1 MKNFL
6 VSGAALL
13 ALPCA
18 AWAQGPVSGSVSSFI
33 PMSAEATSLPGA
45 TVYLDGVAIGQT
57 DDFGQ
62 FNVPAVPAGS
72 HQLRITSIGH
82 KPLEASISGQPALQ
96 KLHFVLEGEVQL
108 TGEALVTASRANE
121 RTATA
126 YTNLSKED
134 LEKRNFGQDI
144 PYLLDQT
151 PSVVVNSD
159 AGNGVG
165 YTGIR
170 VRGTGIEGINVTV
183 NGVPLNDAES
193 HGAFFVN
200 LPDLASSAS
209 SVQVQRGVGT
219 SQNGSAAFGASLNLS
234 TLESRQQAYA
244 ESQNSFGSY
253 NTWKNTVQFGT
264 GRLGPGFTVDG
275 RLSRISSDGYML
287 RGASDL
293 KSYYLAAG
301 YQGKNTLLKFITFSG
316 REKTYQAWNGVPEPA
331 LTRNAAGLQQYVDNY
346 ELTPEDAARALREG
360 RRYAYYTY
368 DNQTDNYQQ
377 NHYQLH
383 LTQVLSPDWS
393 VAAALHLTRGFGYY
407 ESLRLNRKL
416 ADYNLPDVV
425 VGTETIK
432 RTDLVDQKWLDNY
445 FYGGIFALNYQPA
458 AGKVQATL
466 GGGWNRFLNDH
477 YGEVIWARYASSG
490 SIGHRS
496 YFNDAT
502 KTDYNAYARAT
513 WQALDRLS
521 FYADVQVRRIGYHLG
536 GIEDKQV
543 PVSAK
548 AEYTFFNPKAG
559 LTWQL
564 TDLQTLYASY
574 AVAHR
579 EPVRS
584 DFTDRPLGD
593 AGPQTEELHDIE
605 GGYRLN
611 RSVNG
616 RILRAEVNGFYMRYR
631 NQLVNTGQ
639 LNDVGTALR
648 TNAPRSYRTGVELT
662 GTYQPLA
669 WLNLNSTLTLSR
681 NRIQDYR
688 AVTYDKDY
696 NPVVAEVGRN
706 TIISYSPAVVSA
718 HTLEVVPVKN
728 LRAALL
734 YKTVSRQFLDN
745 TASANKAIAAYQ
757 VLDLRLRYTL
767 RPTFMRELEL
777 GLLVNNLLNREYVAN
792 GYTYG
797 YPNAE
802 GQQLTFNFYYP
813 QATRN
818 FLASVGVK
826 F

>member
-1 MKNFL
+1 MKSL
-6 VSGAALL
+6 VFTGVALL
-13 ALPCA
+13 AATGA
-18 AWAQGPVSGSVSSFI
+18 AWAQGPVSGAVLD
-33 PMSAEATSLPGA
+33 ARTGVALPNA
-45 TVYLDGVAIGQT
+45 TVLLDGVAVAAST
-57 DDFGQ
+57 DGTFTL
-62 FNVPAVPAGS
+62 PAVAAGV
-72 HQLRITSIGH
+72 HELRITFVGYE
-82 KPLEASISGQPALQ
+82 PLVQR
-96 KLHFVLEGEVQL
+96 LEGQAGPRQLRLQLQPGGVL

-200 LPDLASSAS
+200 LPDLASSTS
-209 SVQVQRGVGT
+209 SLQVQRGVGT

-234 TLESRQQAYA
+234 TLESRPQAYA
-244 ESQNSFGSY
+244 ESQNTYGSF
-253 NTWKNTVQFGT
+253 NTWKNNVQFGT
-264 GRLGPGFTVDG
+264 GLINGRFTVDG
-275 RLSRISSDGYML
+275 RLSRISSDGYMV

-301 YQGKNTLLKFITFSG
+301 YQQKNTLLKFITFSG

-346 ELTPEDAARALREG
+346 ELSPEDAARALREG

-383 LTQVLSPDWS
+383 LTQGLGRNWNM
-393 VAAALHLTRGFGYY
+393 AAAAHLTRGFGYY
-407 ESLRLNRKL
+407 ESFRANRKL

-425 VGTETIK
+425 LGTAPNTTTIK
-432 RTDLVDQKWLDNY
+432 RTDLVDRKWLDNY
-445 FYGGIFALNYQPA
+445 FFGGIFALNYQPA
-458 AGKVQATL
+458 DGKVQATL

-477 YGEVIWARYASSG
+477 YGEVIWARYASTG
-490 SIGHRS
+490 NIRHRS

-502 KTDYNAYARAT
+502 KTDYNAYARAI
-513 WQALDRLS
+513 WQAAEKLS
-521 FYADVQVRRIGYHLG
+521 VYADVQVRRINYELG

-548 AEYTFFNPKAG
+548 ADYTFFNPKAG

-564 TDLQTLYASY
+564 TAGQTLYASY

-584 DFTDRPLGD
+584 DFTDRPLND
-593 AGPQTEELHDIE
+593 AGPKAEQLHDLE

-611 RSVNG
+611 RTVNNQV
-616 RILRAEVNGFYMRYR
+616 LRAEINGFYMRYR

-639 LNDVGTALR
+639 LNDVGTPLR
-648 TNAPRSYRTGVELT
+648 TNAPRSYRAGVELT
-662 GTYQPLA
+662 GAYQPLT
-669 WLNLNSTLTLSR
+669 WLSLSSTFTLSR
-681 NRIQDYR
+681 NRILDYR

-696 NPVVAEVGRN
+696 NPVLASEGR
-706 TIISYSPAVVSA
+706 TTTISYSPSAVSA
-718 HTLEVVPVKN
+718 HTVEVMPVKG

-734 YKTVSRQFLDN
+734 YKTVSRQYLDN
-745 TASANKAIAAYQ
+745 TESGNKAIAAYQ
-757 VLDLRLRYTL
+757 VLDLRLRYTVQP
-767 RPTFMRELEL
+767 RFMRELEL

-797 YPNAE
+797 YPDAT
-802 GQQLTFNFYYP
+802 GQQLTFNYYYP